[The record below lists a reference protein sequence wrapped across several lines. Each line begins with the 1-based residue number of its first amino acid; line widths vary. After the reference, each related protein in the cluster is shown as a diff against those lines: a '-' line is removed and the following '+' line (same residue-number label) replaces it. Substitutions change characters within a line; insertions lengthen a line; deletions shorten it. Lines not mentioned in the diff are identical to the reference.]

1 MKVSVRQE
9 KIAQKIRHGMIMFKR
24 SSMFKRSIFHQ
35 IVQDNFRE
43 IENQLVMIKV
53 IRMYKR

>member
-1 MKVSVRQE
+1 
-9 KIAQKIRHGMIMFKR
+9 MIMFKR